1 MDKVEEI
8 LKSYNLLSKKEKRR
22 YRKEFSNLQLRTV
35 IPQEKKDLLKDKLSK
50 LVDKNGN
57 LHFTESFLTEK
68 FK

>member
-57 LHFTESFLTEK
+57 LYFTDSFLTEK

>member
-22 YRKEFSNLQLRTV
+22 YKKEFSNLQLRTV
-35 IPQEKKDLLKDKLSK
+35 IPKEKKDLLRDKLSK

-57 LHFTESFLTEK
+57 LYFTDSFLTEK